1 MNIGIGLPIGDPG
14 LLITWARRADAGPF
28 TSLGLLDR
36 VVYDNPEPLAALAV
50 LAGATARLRVQTE
63 VLLAPTRDTVLLA
76 KQAATID
83 RMTRGR
89 LVLGLG
95 VGTRADDYAA
105 VGADMRTRG
114 RRLDEQLAAMRRL
127 WSGADHGDGIGPVG
141 PRPAR
146 QGGPEVLLG
155 GFQPAALERVARW
168 ADGYL
173 AAAPVPM
180 VADLF
185 DTVRKA
191 WRHHGRDGAPRLVAQ
206 VSVALG
212 PERVIDEARTALL
225 DYYAFTGMADRMA
238 AGLLTTPT
246 AIRAAITALADLGAD
261 EVVLYCYGPDPDQVD
276 RLADVV

>member
-1 MNIGIGLPIGDPG
+1 MNVGIGLPIGDPS
-14 LLITWARRADAGPF
+14 LLPTWARRADAGPF
-28 TSLGLLDR
+28 SSIGLLDR
-36 VVYDNPEPLAALAV
+36 LVYDNPEPLTALAI
-50 LAGATARLRVQTE
+50 LAGATSRIRVQTE

-83 RMTRGR
+83 RMTGGR

-95 VGTRADDYAA
+95 VGTRADDYGA
-105 VGADMRTRG
+105 VGADMRVRG
-114 RRLDEQLAAMRRL
+114 RRLDEQLAVMRKL
-127 WSGADHGDGIGPVG
+127 WSGAELGDGIGPVG

-155 GFQPAALERVARW
+155 GFRPTALQRVARW

-185 DTVRKA
+185 DIVRRA
-191 WRHHGRDGAPRLVAQ
+191 WRAYGREGRPRLVAQ

-212 PERVIDEARTALL
+212 PESVIDEARAAMLG
-225 DYYAFTGMADRMA
+225 YYDFTGMADRMA
-238 AGLLTTPT
+238 AGLLTTS
-246 AIRAAITALADLGAD
+246 AAVRATIAALADLGAD
-261 EVVLYCYGPDPDQVD
+261 EVMLYCYGPDPDQVD

>member
-14 LLITWARRADAGPF
+14 QLTNWARRADAGPF
-28 TSLGLLDR
+28 SSLGLLDR

-50 LAGATARLRVQTE
+50 LAGATSRIRVQTE

-83 RMTRGR
+83 RMTGGR

-95 VGTRADDYAA
+95 VGTRGDDYAA

-114 RRLDEQLAAMRRL
+114 RRLDEQLAVMRRL
-127 WSGADHGDGIGPVG
+127 WSGADHGDGVGPIGPL
-141 PRPAR
+141 PSRP
-146 QGGPEVLLG
+146 GGPQVLLG
-155 GFQPAALERVARW
+155 GFRPAALERVARW

-173 AAAPVPM
+173 AAAPLPM

-191 WRHHGRDGAPRLVAQ
+191 WREHDRAGSPRLVAQ

-212 PERVIDEARTALL
+212 PTRVVEQARDALT

-238 AGLLTTPT
+238 ADMLTTPDT
-246 AIRAAITALADLGAD
+246 IRAAVTSLADLGAD
-261 EVVLYCYGPDPDQVD
+261 EVMLYCYGTDPDQVA